1 MRRRNLRNLLMD
13 SNSIKYP
20 FYRVFDENGEQ
31 YCDCGWEKHAQE
43 LIILNQTCSLEAD
56 RKNLTYKRIDAPKPI
71 NPETVDVGVIPVEE
85 LPGQQG
91 LPSPVERLHDDLRT
105 EQELGLPQS
114 EMMEF

>member
-1 MRRRNLRNLLMD
+1 MD

-43 LIILNQTCSLEAD
+43 LVLLNKDVQPLY
-56 RKNLTYKRIDAPKPI
+56 YKRIDAPKPI
-71 NPETVDVGVIPVEE
+71 DPETVDVGVIPTEE

-91 LPSPVERLHDDLRT
+91 LPSPVERLHADLRT
-105 EQELGLPQS
+105 EHEIGLPQS
-114 EMMEF
+114 DTIEF

>member
-1 MRRRNLRNLLMD
+1 MTH
-13 SNSIKYP
+13 YP
-20 FYRVFDENGEQ
+20 FYRVYDEKGEQ

-56 RKNLTYKRIDAPKPI
+56 RKNLTYRRIDAPKPI
-71 NPETVDVGVIPVEE
+71 NPETVDVGVIPTEE

>member
-1 MRRRNLRNLLMD
+1 MD

-56 RKNLTYKRIDAPKPI
+56 RKELTYKRIDAPKPI
-71 NPETVDVGVIPVEE
+71 DPETVDVDAET
-85 LPGQQG
+85 LPGDTQLKGQKI
-91 LPSPVERLHDDLRT
+91 LEH
-105 EQELGLPQS
+105 S
-114 EMMEF
+114 EAQALEF

>member
-1 MRRRNLRNLLMD
+1 MTKGRIPLHM
-13 SNSIKYP
+13 YP
-20 FYRVFDENGEQ
+20 FYRVYDEKGNQ

-71 NPETVDVGVIPVEE
+71 NPETVDVGVIPTEE

>member
-1 MRRRNLRNLLMD
+1 MD

-31 YCDCGWEKHAQE
+31 YCDCGWEQHAQE

-56 RKNLTYKRIDAPKPI
+56 RKNLTYRRIDAPKPI

-85 LPGQQG
+85 TIIFHLTLGA
-91 LPSPVERLHDDLRT
+91 LRYRKI
-105 EQELGLPQS
+105 L
-114 EMMEF
+114 MESLFIVF